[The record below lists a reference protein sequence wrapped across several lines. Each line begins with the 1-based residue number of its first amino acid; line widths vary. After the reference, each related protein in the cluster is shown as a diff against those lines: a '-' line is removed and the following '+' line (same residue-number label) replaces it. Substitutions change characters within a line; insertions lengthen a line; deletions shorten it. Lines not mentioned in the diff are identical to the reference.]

1 MSKSVQFSAL
11 SCLTLFLPAVA
22 QLCSAEGGRPP
33 NIVFIFAD
41 DLGFVDINAYAE
53 RATGVPAQ
61 KQFYETPHIDR
72 LAAGGLSFY
81 HAYATHLCSPS
92 RASLLTGKN
101 AARIG
106 FMTATPHFAR
116 SWHSYGMEPPADYLP
131 HDAVYWGDAIE
142 TPQALLNGSTLLAL
156 PSGQAED
163 HGRDAITFAEA
174 LTDYRSAYIGKWHL
188 GGHGAEG
195 YQPHDQGFETISF
208 FDAGASPYF
217 DWRERWNQQ
226 EDVYPERSQSR
237 LHWGDSGEDRGEP
250 YLTDEL
256 TAQAIHFIRSHQQEK
271 PHQPFLLFL
280 SHFAPHTPL
289 EAKGEDIAHFEN
301 KPTRGWKGHHDP
313 VYAAMV
319 KSLDDSVGAIYQ
331 TLQEAGILEQTL
343 IIFMS
348 DNGGISWVT
357 RRGQEQGQKPVTSN
371 APLKGGKAMHFDGGV
386 RVPMIFHLPG
396 MIPPNQWSDVRVSIC
411 DLFPTLLELAGLAP
425 DPFYE
430 TIDGRSLM
438 PLVNDPSNR
447 DGTYARDTFYWHYP
461 FNVAPLHPDDN
472 LALTPHSTILR
483 GDYKLI
489 YDWHGRLYLHN
500 ILNDPFELNNLAQ
513 SQPELTRELFV
524 QLNDW
529 IDQNVAVRYT
539 PALNPDYDPAEEVR
553 STPFR
558 DLRRKYLGEERAIRS
573 PADDPR
579 FQILR
584 SLTEVG
590 R

>member
-1 MSKSVQFSAL
+1 MSKSVPLSAL
-11 SCLTLFLPAVA
+11 SCLSLLAPVMA
-22 QLCSAEGGRPP
+22 QPCCAEAARPP

-41 DLGFVDINAYAE
+41 DLGFVDINAYAH
-53 RATGVPAQ
+53 RATGVPAEE
-61 KQFYETPHIDR
+61 QFYHTPNLDR

-81 HAYATHLCSPS
+81 QAYATHLCSPS

-116 SWHSYGMEPPADYLP
+116 SWHSFGMEPPEGYLP

-156 PSGQAED
+156 PAGHADD
-163 HGRDAITFAEA
+163 HGRDALTFAEV

-226 EDVYPERSQSR
+226 QDVYPERNQSR
-237 LHWGDSGEDRGEP
+237 LLWGDSGEDRGEA

-256 TAQAIHFIRSHQQEK
+256 TAQAIHFIRSHQHENPQ
-271 PHQPFLLFL
+271 QPFLLFL

-289 EAKGEDIAHFEN
+289 EAKEEDIALFEN
-301 KPTRGWKGHHDP
+301 KPTRGWNGHHDP

-357 RRGQEQGQKPVTSN
+357 QMGRDAGQKPVTSN

-386 RVPMIFHLPG
+386 RVPMIFYQPG
-396 MIPPNQWSDVRVSIC
+396 TIPPAQWSDVRVSIC
-411 DLFPTLLELAGLAP
+411 DLFPTLLEVAGRSPEA
-425 DPFYE
+425 FYK
-430 TIDGRSLM
+430 TIDGRSLV
-438 PLVNDPSNR
+438 PLLNDPSNR
-447 DGTYARDTFYWHYP
+447 AGGYARDTFYWHYP
-461 FNVAPLHPDDN
+461 FNVAPLHPDDD
-472 LALTPHSTILR
+472 LPLTPHSTILR
-483 GDYKLI
+483 GNFKLI
-489 YDWHGRLYLHN
+489 YDWHGRLFLYDVV
-500 ILNDPFELNNLAQ
+500 NDPYELHCLVDE
-513 SQPELTRELFV
+513 QPDLTRKLFV

-529 IDQNVAVRYT
+529 IDANVAVRYT
-539 PALNPDYDPAEEVR
+539 PALNPDYDPSAEVR
-553 STPFR
+553 EIPFV
-558 DLRRKYLGEERAIRS
+558 DLRAKYLGNDRAIRS
-573 PADDPR
+573 VETDPR
-579 FQILR
+579 FELLR
-584 SLTEVG
+584 KLKIF
-590 R
+590 